1 MLYTSRLIKSYSL
14 FMLSLIVMGLGISLV
29 TLAYLGT
36 TPITSP
42 PFTASFSVPIS
53 FGMLTMLMNFIF
65 VLIQIILLGKE
76 FKREQYLQLLVGP
89 VLGAAIDGWSLIISL
104 YLTENYLVKLGMVI
118 LGCIIIALSTIIQ
131 LKANVVNNP
140 AEGIVKAIAYKTNKE
155 FGDIKL
161 YFDITLVIIAL
172 IISFVTLGE
181 IQGVREGTIISAII
195 IGPMIRKLQQVFL

>member
-195 IGPMIRKLQQVFL
+195 IGPMIRKFQQVFL

>member
-1 MLYTSRLIKSYSL
+1 MLYTSSLIKSYSL

-89 VLGAAIDGWSLIISL
+89 VLGVAIDGWSLIISL

-140 AEGIVKAIAYKTNKE
+140 AEGIVKAIAYKKNKE

-195 IGPMIRKLQQVFL
+195 IGPMIRKFQQVFL

>member
-1 MLYTSRLIKSYSL
+1 MYTSRLIKSYSL

-195 IGPMIRKLQQVFL
+195 IGPMIRKFQQVFL

>member
-1 MLYTSRLIKSYSL
+1 MLYTSSLIKSYSL

-89 VLGAAIDGWSLIISL
+89 VLGVAIDGWSLIISL

-172 IISFVTLGE
+172 IISYVTLGE

-195 IGPMIRKLQQVFL
+195 IGPMIRKFQQVFL

>member
-131 LKANVVNNP
+131 LKAKVVNNH

-195 IGPMIRKLQQVFL
+195 IGPMIRKFQQVFL

>member
-1 MLYTSRLIKSYSL
+1 YFVNILISIILYT
-14 FMLSLIVMGLGISLV
+14 F
-29 TLAYLGT
+29 
-36 TPITSP
+36 
-42 PFTASFSVPIS
+42 SFSVIII
-53 FGMLTMLMNFIF
+53 FCMLTILINFIF

-172 IISFVTLGE
+172 RSKFVKLGE
-181 IQGVREGTIISAII
+181 INVVREGILI
-195 IGPMIRKLQQVFL
+195 

>member
-1 MLYTSRLIKSYSL
+1 MYTSSLIKSYSL

-89 VLGAAIDGWSLIISL
+89 VLGVAIDGWSLIISL

-172 IISFVTLGE
+172 IISYVTLGE

-195 IGPMIRKLQQVFL
+195 IGPMIRKFQQVFL

>member
-140 AEGIVKAIAYKTNKE
+140 AEGIVKAIAYKKNKE

-195 IGPMIRKLQQVFL
+195 IGPMIRKFQQVFL